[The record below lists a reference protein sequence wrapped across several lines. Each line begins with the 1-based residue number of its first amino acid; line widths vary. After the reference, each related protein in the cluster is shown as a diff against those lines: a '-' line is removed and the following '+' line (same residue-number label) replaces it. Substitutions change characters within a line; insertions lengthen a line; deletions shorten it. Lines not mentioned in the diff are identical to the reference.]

1 MVTPPN
7 PMHSVDGDPATLPVG
22 LAPMLLEVLALCG
35 YGLWMLL
42 GLALALGLYSPGRG
56 DALVPLALGCV
67 FVSAGLIAACLRL
80 RTLGACR
87 TLVGRAANPPDA
99 VSHAAEACPG
109 QPAQGGD
116 PSTCDPRAAE
126 FSPRP
131 PKPDSLLSE
140 WHGWQIGRT
149 QRPTR
154 EAVLALATY
163 LPMLGL
169 AGLVRG
175 TDDFWATRIIS
186 LVLAMGSL
194 ACLITSAYGYRTRRL
209 ADQAGVAVQLPISR
223 VLSACYGGGLWLWVC
238 LVFQA
243 DLPHTSEESLPWAI
257 GLLLLAMLL
266 GLVDGVGW
274 HSLRG
279 SSLGERRQRSQQ
291 GLQARRFL
299 AAVLICAIPCLSLLL
314 VPVLPAGR
322 WLTPIAA
329 AAYIVGKSLELW
341 LYDFALTR
349 FADARLAGAS
359 PGLSRAGH

>member
-1 MVTPPN
+1 MATRPN
-7 PMHSVDGDPATLPVG
+7 PMQSVDGDPATLPVG

-42 GLALALGLYSPGRG
+42 GLALALGIYSPGRG

-67 FVSAGLIAACLRL
+67 FVSAGLVAACLRL
-80 RTLGACR
+80 RT
-87 TLVGRAANPPDA
+87 
-99 VSHAAEACPG
+99 
-109 QPAQGGD
+109 
-116 PSTCDPRAAE
+116 
-126 FSPRP
+126 
-131 PKPDSLLSE
+131 LSE

-175 TDDFWATRIIS
+175 TDDFWATRSIS
-186 LVLAMGSL
+186 LVLASGSL
-194 ACLITSAYGYRTRRL
+194 VCLITSAYGYRTRRL

-238 LVFQA
+238 LAFQA
-243 DLPHTSEESLPWAI
+243 DLPHTSKASLPWAI

-274 HSLRG
+274 HSLRA
-279 SSLGERRQRSQQ
+279 SSLGERRERSQQ

-299 AAVLICAIPCLSLLL
+299 AAVLICAIPCLSLLV

-322 WLTPIAA
+322 WLTPVAG

-349 FADARLAGAS
+349 FAIARLQARSSELAS
-359 PGLSRAGH
+359 ASH

>member
-1 MVTPPN
+1 
-7 PMHSVDGDPATLPVG
+7 
-22 LAPMLLEVLALCG
+22 MLLEVLALCG

-42 GLALALGLYSPGRG
+42 GLALALGIYSAGRG
-56 DALVPLALGCV
+56 DALVPLALGCL
-67 FVSAGLIAACLRL
+67 FVSAGLVAACLRL
-80 RTLGACR
+80 RT
-87 TLVGRAANPPDA
+87 
-99 VSHAAEACPG
+99 
-109 QPAQGGD
+109 
-116 PSTCDPRAAE
+116 
-126 FSPRP
+126 
-131 PKPDSLLSE
+131 LSE

-154 EAVLALATY
+154 EAVLALAAY

-175 TDDFWATRIIS
+175 TEDFWATRIIS
-186 LVLAMGSL
+186 LVLALGSL

-243 DLPHTSEESLPWAI
+243 DLPHNTEESWPWAI

-279 SSLGERRQRSQQ
+279 YNLGASQQ
-291 GLQARRFL
+291 GSRQRLQARRFL

-349 FADARLAGAS
+349 FALARLSEAP
-359 PGLSRAGH
+359 PGLSRTRSL

>member
-1 MVTPPN
+1 MATPPN
-7 PMHSVDGDPATLPVG
+7 PTQSVDGDPATLPVG

-42 GLALALGLYSPGRG
+42 GLALALGIYSPGRG
-56 DALVPLALGCV
+56 DALVPLALGCA
-67 FVSAGLIAACLRL
+67 FVSAGLVAACLRL
-80 RTLGACR
+80 RT
-87 TLVGRAANPPDA
+87 
-99 VSHAAEACPG
+99 
-109 QPAQGGD
+109 
-116 PSTCDPRAAE
+116 
-126 FSPRP
+126 
-131 PKPDSLLSE
+131 LSE
-140 WHGWQIGRT
+140 WHGWQIGSM

-154 EAVLALATY
+154 EAMLALATY

-175 TDDFWATRIIS
+175 ADDFWATRIMSMVLALGS
-186 LVLAMGSL
+186 LV
-194 ACLITSAYGYRTRRL
+194 CLITSAYGYRTRRL

-238 LVFQA
+238 LVFQVG
-243 DLPHTSEESLPWAI
+243 LPRNSGESLPWAI

-279 SSLGERRQRSQQ
+279 SNLGERGQRSEQ

-299 AAVLICAIPCLSLLL
+299 AAVLICAVPCLSLLL
-314 VPVLPAGR
+314 APLLPVGR
-322 WLTPIAA
+322 WLTPVAA
-329 AAYIVGKSLELW
+329 AAYIIGKSLELW

-349 FADARLAGAS
+349 FSPARLPDAPLRS
-359 PGLSRAGH
+359 L

>member
-1 MVTPPN
+1 MTPASVRGISCMGLSPVHMATPPN
-7 PMHSVDGDPATLPVG
+7 SMHSVDGGPATLPVG

-42 GLALALGLYSPGRG
+42 GLALALGIYSPGRG

-67 FVSAGLIAACLRL
+67 FVSAGLIAACLHL
-80 RTLGACR
+80 RT
-87 TLVGRAANPPDA
+87 
-99 VSHAAEACPG
+99 
-109 QPAQGGD
+109 
-116 PSTCDPRAAE
+116 
-126 FSPRP
+126 
-131 PKPDSLLSE
+131 LSE

-149 QRPTR
+149 LRPTR

-175 TDDFWATRIIS
+175 ANDFWATRITS
-186 LVLAMGSL
+186 LVLALGSL
-194 ACLITSAYGYRTRRL
+194 VCLITSAYGYRTRRL
-209 ADQAGVAVQLPISR
+209 ADKAGVAVQLPISR

-243 DLPHTSEESLPWAI
+243 DQPHNSEESLPWAI
-257 GLLLLAMLL
+257 SLLLLAMLL

-279 SSLGERRQRSQQ
+279 SSLGERQ

-314 VPVLPAGR
+314 VPALPAGR
-322 WLTPIAA
+322 WLTPVAA

-349 FADARLAGAS
+349 FALARPHGVS
-359 PGLSRAGH
+359 PGLS